1 VTPLERFA
9 SVCHT
14 TQVAHP
20 FQADADLPM
29 LTPSN
34 ERELREVLRCV
45 ARDDLA
51 ALPVGSATKLPFADA
66 PARLDVLIS
75 THAMR
80 QVIAFE
86 PGDGT
91 LTAQAGARL
100 SALAELAQSGGR
112 DLVPRYAESTQATLG
127 GAIATGEM
135 GSDRLRRGAL
145 REHVLGLRVMLSDG
159 TTSRSGGRLVKNVA
173 GYDLHRL
180 HTGAWGG
187 LGLILEATL
196 RLFPQTRSRETFC
209 LRLEDVRAAAD
220 MARTIQGA
228 RLGAERVWV
237 TWLDH
242 GVVLS
247 VTLAGRP
254 DVVANQ
260 AERVRTLSPDWR
272 VSTDA
277 QPVTTASFTP
287 HVAWQTL
294 PSHALALLEC
304 VEEIQATAP
313 DARLEW
319 EPLLAQLSLTL
330 PHTATVR
337 PGTTFGEARF
347 STFPIGSA
355 LRELRAIEHSADVQL
370 WPRARRTEPSPRLAL
385 ERQLEDALDPKRL
398 WAKLV

>member
-1 VTPLERFA
+1 
-9 SVCHT
+9 
-14 TQVAHP
+14 
-20 FQADADLPM
+20 
-29 LTPSN
+29 
-34 ERELREVLRCV
+34 
-45 ARDDLA
+45 
-51 ALPVGSATKLPFADA
+51 
-66 PARLDVLIS
+66 
-75 THAMR
+75 
-80 QVIAFE
+80 
-86 PGDGT
+86 
-91 LTAQAGARL
+91 
-100 SALAELAQSGGR
+100 
-112 DLVPRYAESTQATLG
+112 
-127 GAIATGEM
+127 
-135 GSDRLRRGAL
+135 
-145 REHVLGLRVMLSDG
+145 
-159 TTSRSGGRLVKNVA
+159 
-173 GYDLHRL
+173 L

-355 LRELRAIEHSADVQL
+355 LRELRAIEHAARATHRTQ
-370 WPRARRTEPSPRLAL
+370 PATRARAPTRRRARSQALVGQARLAGRL
-385 ERQLEDALDPKRL
+385 IPRPTATARHPHNRAKHNLHVERETHA
-398 WAKLV
+398 

>member
-1 VTPLERFA
+1 MPLERFA

-14 TQVAHP
+14 THVAHP
-20 FQADADLPM
+20 FHSGADLPL
-29 LTPSN
+29 LTPAN

-45 ARDDLA
+45 ARDGLV
-51 ALPVGSATKLPFADA
+51 ALPVGSATKLPFAAA

-91 LTAQAGARL
+91 LTAQAGSRL
-100 SALAELAQSGGR
+100 STLAELAQSGSR
-112 DLVPRYAESTQATLG
+112 DLVPRFAQSTHATLG

-145 REHVLGLRVMLSDG
+145 REHVLGLRVMLADG

-187 LGLILEATL
+187 IGLILEATL
-196 RLFPQTRSRETFC
+196 RLFPQTRARQTLSM
-209 LRLEDVRAAAD
+209 RLEDAQAAYSVVREL
-220 MARTIQGA
+220 QVA

-242 GVVLS
+242 GVALH

-254 DVVANQ
+254 DVVASQ
-260 AERVRTLSPDWR
+260 IESVRALSQDWQDATQVPESATPD
-272 VSTDA
+272 
-277 QPVTTASFTP
+277 
-287 HVAWQTL
+287 VAWQAL
-294 PSHALALLEC
+294 PSQALALLEC
-304 VEEIQATAP
+304 LPAFQAQAP
-313 DARLEW
+313 GTQLEW
-319 EPLLAQLSLTL
+319 DPLLAQLGATL
-330 PHTATVR
+330 PQL
-337 PGTTFGEARF
+337 PEARF
-347 STFPIGSA
+347 SAFPIDSA
-355 LRELRAIEHSADVQL
+355 LRDLRAIQRPAKVLL
-370 WPRARRTEPSPRLAL
+370 WPRERRAESSARIAL
-385 ERQLEDALDPKRL
+385 EHQLEHALDPKRI